1 VCGDFQ
7 AQDQLCQQCS
17 KLLPHYKSLRSWAT
31 FEGTLREAIHKF
43 KYERDLTLGDLFARP
58 MIELV
63 NKMNW
68 QIGLV
73 TPVPLSQMRFAERG
87 YNQSAFL
94 ARPIA
99 LGIKSPYS
107 SKALKRDRDT
117 QAQVGLNAEERRNN
131 VADAFSAETGLV
143 FQKNVLVVD
152 DVTTT
157 GSTIDACAAALIQA
171 GAKNVY
177 GLTLARA
184 VLT

>member
-1 VCGDFQ
+1 
-7 AQDQLCQQCS
+7 
-17 KLLPHYKSLRSWAT
+17 
-31 FEGTLREAIHKF
+31 
-43 KYERDLTLGDLFARP
+43 
-58 MIELV
+58 
-63 NKMNW
+63 
-68 QIGLV
+68 
-73 TPVPLSQMRFAERG
+73 
-87 YNQSAFL
+87 
-94 ARPIA
+94 

-131 VADAFSAETGLV
+131 VANAFSAQTGLV
-143 FQKNVLVVD
+143 FQKTVLVVD

-184 VLT
+184 ILT